1 MDSCDSLVRNIQ
13 DDMSSYEVQYSY
25 VLDNLE
31 ELKSML
37 TKKGFLYEDI
47 SNIMVQ
53 AEPLINRIKKA
64 SDIK

>member
-1 MDSCDSLVRNIQ
+1 
-13 DDMSSYEVQYSY
+13 MSSYEEQYSY

-31 ELKSML
+31 DLKSML

-53 AEPLINRIKKA
+53 ADPLISKIKKA
-64 SDIK
+64 SDI